1 MRRNVNVQ
9 EQIRKLAVHGWL
21 QILRFII
28 CIPAPFPWK
37 TTVKQECKRPGPI
50 RLQKRSLKIAPAEW
64 VSFLESQTTRF
75 LIPMANIN
83 QHFIVADAR
92 IRKKFYDFMFLVYR
106 PHRDIYVVDYGT
118 SEAEVLIKLRNGT

>member
-1 MRRNVNVQ
+1 
-9 EQIRKLAVHGWL
+9 
-21 QILRFII
+21 
-28 CIPAPFPWK
+28 
-37 TTVKQECKRPGPI
+37 
-50 RLQKRSLKIAPAEW
+50 LKIAPAEW

-118 SEAEVLIKLRNGT
+118 TEAEVLIKLRNGT